1 MRIHLSLKLKR
12 INLFIQAVKA
22 AFLWDKRMNNYDLNE
37 QAQVL
42 AETHTPHQLA
52 KKYLLAQ
59 EEASNIQDLIAFLDD
74 MLPNLDELIEQY
86 E

>member
-1 MRIHLSLKLKR
+1 
-12 INLFIQAVKA
+12 
-22 AFLWDKRMNNYDLNE
+22 MNNYNLDE

-59 EEASNIQDLIAFLDD
+59 EEASNMQDLIAFLTH
-74 MLPNLDELIEQY
+74 NLEELIERY
-86 E
+86 EGEYK

>member
-1 MRIHLSLKLKR
+1 
-12 INLFIQAVKA
+12 
-22 AFLWDKRMNNYDLNE
+22 MNNYSLDE

-59 EEASNIQDLIAFLDD
+59 DLIAFLER
-74 MLPNLDELIEQY
+74 MIPNLDELIERY
-86 E
+86 EEKNQ